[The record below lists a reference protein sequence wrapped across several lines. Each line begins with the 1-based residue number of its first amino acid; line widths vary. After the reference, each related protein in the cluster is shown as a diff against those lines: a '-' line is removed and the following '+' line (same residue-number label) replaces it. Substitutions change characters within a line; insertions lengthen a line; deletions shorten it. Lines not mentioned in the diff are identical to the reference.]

1 MWKQMPVLAPPDVEL
16 QKYSYY
22 FGVAVNR
29 GTNGSRNSFSL
40 PVFWEQI

>member
-29 GTNGSRNSFSL
+29 GTNGSRNSFSV
-40 PVFWEQI
+40 PVF